1 VQYCH
6 VLLQFS
12 FSNFRSFRTQQTL
25 SLSAN
30 NRYKSLI
37 GSTFTST
44 APSLDNTRWLKGA
57 ILYGP
62 NASGK
67 SSVLD
72 ALRNLADLVMNS
84 ATITDPKEPI
94 RQIEPY
100 ALAPD
105 EPDTPTAFAVTF
117 VSDNVRFEYRVA
129 ATRERIWHESL
140 RAFPKVHEQ
149 LWFSRDWDHASQ
161 SYDWSPDRPTGFQ
174 RDAALESYTLPNG
187 LFLSKAIANNK
198 SELEPVFRWFKDRL
212 KFIDLSSRRG
222 GLGQNFTMQQ
232 LAEKTPLASSILE
245 LLRHAD
251 IGVTDAAVY
260 ERKPSPNDLE
270 KVLPLFPD
278 TLREQARRSRWMT
291 PELSHR
297 GPNAKTFPLPWE
309 SESAGTH
316 RLFAVAGPWLDI
328 LRSGYVV
335 CIDELETSMHPLIV
349 RELLRLFASE
359 QHNANGA
366 QLIMTTHSP
375 LLLEPTLVRRDQV
388 WFSDKDDEGAS
399 HLYSLMDYQPRQGE
413 SLTRGYLAGRYGAV
427 PFIPHGLLGSFE
439 ATQQAVT
446 EVANE

>member
-1 VQYCH
+1 

-12 FSNFRSFRTQQTL
+12 FSNYRSFRSQQTL
-25 SLSAN
+25 TLSAN
-30 NRYKSLI
+30 NRYKNLI
-37 GSTFTST
+37 GSTFSSS
-44 APSLDNTRWLKGA
+44 APSLEDTRWLKGA

-84 ATITDPKEPI
+84 AKVTDPKDAI
-94 RQIEPY
+94 KQIEPF

-105 EPDTPTAFAVTF
+105 DPLIPTAFAVTF
-117 VSDNVRFEYRVA
+117 VNDNVRFEYRVA

-149 LWFSRDWDHASQ
+149 LWFSRDWNEEKQTYS
-161 SYDWSPDRPTGFQ
+161 WSPDRPTGFQ
-174 RDAALESYTLPNG
+174 RDTALESYTLPNG
-187 LFLSKAIANNK
+187 LFLSKAVANNK
-198 SELEPVFRWFKDRL
+198 SGLEPVFRWFKERL

-222 GLGQNFTMQQ
+222 GLGQGFTMQQ
-232 LAEKTPLASSILE
+232 LAEKTPLVSDILE

-251 IGVTDAAVY
+251 IGVTDATVH
-260 ERKPSPNDLE
+260 ERKLSTDE
-270 KVLPLFPD
+270 IQKFLPLVPD
-278 TLREQARRSRWMT
+278 EVREQARKALSVT
-291 PELSHR
+291 PELFHR
-297 GPNAKTFPLPWE
+297 GPKNNTVPLPWG

-328 LRSGYVV
+328 LRNGYVV

-349 RELLRLFASE
+349 RELLRLFACE
-359 QHNANGA
+359 KQNTNGA
-366 QLIMTTHSP
+366 QLITTTHSP

-388 WFSDKDDEGAS
+388 WFTDKDEEGSS

-413 SLTRGYLAGRYGAV
+413 SLARGYLAGRYGAV
-427 PFIPHGLLGSFE
+427 PFIPHGLLGSFDSVK
-439 ATQQAVT
+439 THT
-446 EVANE
+446 ETLNE